1 MESSLGV
8 FAPARRHWSCSFG
21 VRQWTRVRGGHSG
34 SLAPAAHTSSLET
47 HLWAS
52 QLNLLVLSAT
62 SINSVLVTVPDW
74 NQVTT
79 TELSGAEWCQWLT
92 WDTVTYQLSD
102 DLPAVCA
109 SDQPDFNQWKWVAG
123 ATRRFHII
131 GSVEVGRCFLVGNL
145 IKRRD
150 ICVGFS
156 QFDWPFKVPLVLN
169 AGWDGWCHNCQLADC
184 WKTCKNP
191 PRPNSQ
197 RRIAMQE
204 KGRDVFVCFE
214 ELPKRP
220 GLSWVSIQTSNLWLE
235 LLALGPFHSCLV
247 FKS

>member
-1 MESSLGV
+1 M
-8 FAPARRHWSCSFG
+8 
-21 VRQWTRVRGGHSG
+21 
-34 SLAPAAHTSSLET
+34 
-47 HLWAS
+47 AS
-52 QLNLLVLSAT
+52 
-62 SINSVLVTVPDW
+62 
-74 NQVTT
+74 
-79 TELSGAEWCQWLT
+79 
-92 WDTVTYQLSD
+92 
-102 DLPAVCA
+102 
-109 SDQPDFNQWKWVAG
+109 

-150 ICVGFS
+150 IGVGAGFKCGGGMVDVTTV
-156 QFDWPFKVPLVLN
+156 DWQTAEKH
-169 AGWDGWCHNCQLADC
+169 A
-184 WKTCKNP
+184 NP
-191 PRPNSQ
+191 PRSNSQ